1 MSRRAKIV
9 CTLGPATFAPDR
21 IRALVDAGMDVARL
35 NLSHG
40 SHEQHAAAFAA
51 IRAAAEETGRNIGI
65 LVDLQGP
72 KIRLGNFA
80 EGAVRL
86 ENGAS
91 FTISTADDVPG
102 DVNRVGTTYKGLAN
116 DVHVGNQILIDD
128 GRVVLTVVANDGTEI
143 DCVVLVGGVV
153 SDHKGLN
160 LPNVEVGIPAMS
172 EKDVDDLRWGL
183 RLGADVIALS
193 FVQRPED
200 VDVVHDIMAEEGVYL
215 PVLAKIEKPQAIG
228 RMDEILEAFDG
239 IMVARGDLGVEC
251 PLEEVP
257 ILQKQLITKAREAAK
272 PVIVATQ
279 MLESMITNPRPTRA
293 EASDVA
299 NAVLDG
305 ADAVML
311 SGETSVGEYAIESV
325 ETMARIIL
333 ATEAHALE
341 GLAPLHS
348 LPRTVSATVCRAATT
363 AAASMGAKYLVA
375 FTESGDTARRLARHR
390 SLVPMLTFTPL
401 PKVRAQLSLAWGMET
416 FVVAPAAHTDEAVAN
431 LDGVLIDKGFCKPGD
446 SIVIVNGTLGRSGGT
461 NSMRFHRV
469 SED

>member
-9 CTLGPATFAPDR
+9 CTLGPATISAER

-40 SHEQHAAAFAA
+40 THEQHAAAFAA
-51 IRAAAEETGRNIGI
+51 IRQAAEDTGRNVGI

-72 KIRLGNFA
+72 KIRLGNFT

-86 ENGAS
+86 EVGAS
-91 FTISTADDVPG
+91 FTISTADDVAG
-102 DVNRVGTTYKGLAN
+102 DVYRVGTTYKGLAA

-128 GRVVLTVVANDGTEI
+128 GRVVLDVVSNDGQEI
-143 DCVVLVGGVV
+143 ECTVRVGGVV

-200 VDVVHDIMAEEGVYL
+200 IDVVHDIMAEEGVHL

-228 RMDEILEAFDG
+228 RLDEILEAFDG
-239 IMVARGDLGVEC
+239 IMVARGDLGVEG

-272 PVIVATQ
+272 PVIV
-279 MLESMITNPRPTRA
+279 
-293 EASDVA
+293 
-299 NAVLDG
+299 
-305 ADAVML
+305 
-311 SGETSVGEYAIESV
+311 
-325 ETMARIIL
+325 
-333 ATEAHALE
+333 
-341 GLAPLHS
+341 
-348 LPRTVSATVCRAATT
+348 
-363 AAASMGAKYLVA
+363 
-375 FTESGDTARRLARHR
+375 
-390 SLVPMLTFTPL
+390 
-401 PKVRAQLSLAWGMET
+401 
-416 FVVAPAAHTDEAVAN
+416 
-431 LDGVLIDKGFCKPGD
+431 
-446 SIVIVNGTLGRSGGT
+446 
-461 NSMRFHRV
+461 
-469 SED
+469 

>member
-9 CTLGPATFAPDR
+9 CTLGPATISPER

-40 SHEQHAAAFAA
+40 THEQHAAAFAA
-51 IRAAAEETGRNIGI
+51 IRGAAEDTGRNVGI

-86 ENGAS
+86 EVGAP
-91 FTISTADDVPG
+91 FTISTAEDVPG
-102 DVNRVGTTYKGLAN
+102 DVNRVGTTYKGLAG

-128 GRVVLTVVANDGTEI
+128 GRVVLDVVANDGQEI
-143 DCVVLVGGVV
+143 ECVVRVGGVV

-200 VDVVHDIMAEEGVYL
+200 IDVVHDIMREEGIHL

-228 RMDEILEAFDG
+228 RLDEILEVFDG

-279 MLESMITNPRPTRA
+279 MLESMIVNPRPTRA

-311 SGETSVGEYAIESV
+311 SGETSVGAFAIESV
-325 ETMARIIL
+325 ETMARIIC
-333 ATEAHALE
+333 ATEAHASE
-341 GLAPLHS
+341 GLAPLLG
-348 LPRTVSATVCRAATT
+348 LPKTVSATVCRAAAR
-363 AAASMGAKYLVA
+363 AAAEMGAKYLIA

-390 SLVPMLTFTPL
+390 SLIPMLTFTPL
-401 PKVRAQLSLAWGMET
+401 PKVRAQLALTWGMDT
-416 FVVAPAAHTDEAVAN
+416 FVIPPAAHTDEAVLA
-431 LDGVLIDKGFCKPGD
+431 LDAELVDRGFCKPGD